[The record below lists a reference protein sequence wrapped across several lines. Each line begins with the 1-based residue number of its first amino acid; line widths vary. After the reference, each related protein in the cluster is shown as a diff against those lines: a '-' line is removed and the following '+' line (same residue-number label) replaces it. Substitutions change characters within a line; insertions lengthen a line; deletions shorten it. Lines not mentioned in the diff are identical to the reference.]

1 MVKSF
6 PGTLKEGGGRG
17 EYSHDFLQ
25 FHLLAQTFII
35 LFNRHTEQRRNARQ
49 RNLCT
54 ANMIFVNTTLPATPK
69 PALFTS
75 SPGGGVK
82 DR

>member
-17 EYSHDFLQ
+17 EYSHDFVQ

-35 LFNRHTEQRRNARQ
+35 SSTDTQNRDVTLAREIYVQ
-49 RNLCT
+49 QT
-54 ANMIFVNTTLPATPK
+54 
-69 PALFTS
+69 
-75 SPGGGVK
+75 
-82 DR
+82 